1 MSTEALIQSL
11 QWSIAPCILISGLG
25 LILLTMTNRL
35 GRTIDRIRSF
45 SVSFKHAPA
54 DEIPLIRAQ
63 VDILYRR
70 GRLLQT
76 AIALVSISMFFV
88 ASVMLMLF
96 SSLAFDIQ
104 FVALIKVFFM
114 TSLLCLIASLAFFFL
129 DVRLNLASIKVEM
142 EHMKQSPH

>member
-1 MSTEALIQSL
+1 MENLIQNL
-11 QWSIAPCILISGLG
+11 RAAVAPCILISGLG

-45 SVSFKHAPA
+45 SVTLKHAPA
-54 DEIPLIRAQ
+54 EEIPLIKAQ

-76 AIALVSISMFFV
+76 AIALVSVSMFFV

-96 SSLAFDIQ
+96 SSLAFNIQ
-104 FVALIKVFFM
+104 FVALIKIFFM
-114 TSLLCLIASLAFFFL
+114 ASLLCLIASLAFFFL
-129 DVRLNLASIKVEM
+129 DVRLTLASLKMEI
-142 EHMKQSPH
+142 EHMNK

>member
-1 MSTEALIQSL
+1 MENLIQSL
-11 QWSIAPCILISGLG
+11 QAAVAPCILISGLG

-45 SVSFKHAPA
+45 SVSLKHAPA
-54 DEIPLIRAQ
+54 DEILLIKAQ

-76 AIALVSISMFFV
+76 AIALVSVSMFFV

-96 SSLAFDIQ
+96 SSLAFNFQ
-104 FVALIKVFFM
+104 FIALIKIFFM
-114 TSLLCLIASLAFFFL
+114 LSLLCLIASLAFFFL
-129 DVRLNLASIKVEM
+129 DVRLTLASLKVEM
-142 EHMKQSPH
+142 EHMNK